1 MPVDAATRG
10 ASLPVHRPEA
20 DPASRPKVSIRGVS
34 RQFAVNRKV
43 FQALADIDLEIRNGE
58 FLCLVGPSGC
68 GKSTLLRMLGGLDEP
83 STGTVDV
90 LEEHP
95 GRPTSAI
102 VFQQESVFPWMT
114 VENNATYALRML
126 GAWKGQE
133 SRERVDYFLERCG
146 LAKFRDFYPHQLS
159 GGMKQ
164 RLSIVRAFSAEPEL
178 LLMDEPFAAL
188 DEQNK
193 LLLQQEVERLWE
205 DNKISVLFITH
216 SLDEAIM
223 LGDRVAVMSAAPGRI
238 KEIIDVPFERPRD
251 LLTLKSRPEFGRL
264 YGRLWSLLGEEVMAA
279 RRDR

>member
-1 MPVDAATRG
+1 MRNNLNSALAAAPSTPPPAAL
-10 ASLPVHRPEA
+10 AS
-20 DPASRPKVSIRGVS
+20 KVSIRNVG
-34 RQFAVNRKV
+34 RTFTVNRQV
-43 FQALADIDLEIRNGE
+43 FQALADIKLEIRNGE

-83 STGTVDV
+83 TSGTVEVRVEDAS
-90 LEEHP
+90 
-95 GRPTSAI
+95 RPTSAI
-102 VFQQESVFPWMT
+102 VFQQESVFPWLT
-114 VENNATYALRML
+114 VERNATYALRML
-126 GAWKGQE
+126 GLWKGAPSQ
-133 SRERVDYFLERCG
+133 ERVDYFLDRCG
-146 LAKFRDFYPHQLS
+146 LMKFKSFYPHQLS

-164 RLSIVRAFSAEPEL
+164 RLSIVRAFSAHPEL

-216 SLDEAIM
+216 SLDEAIL

-238 KEIIDVPFERPRD
+238 KEIIDIPFERPRNI
-251 LLTLKSRPEFGRL
+251 LTLKSTPEFGQL

-279 RRDR
+279 RKERQV